1 MKLFIGFL
9 ALFVISLTACST
21 LNIFTGAAVAECD
34 ALSDNLRDTCYAEI
48 GILRQ
53 DLKLCDRAED
63 SGSRFYCYEG
73 IAESKNS
80 SALCDEIEDGYW
92 SNICFKEVGM
102 NTNDPLLCNKITTQE
117 SKNACVLDVSFDT
130 EDETLCSGI
139 QDSVPLTERCFTKVA
154 VAKKSLAVCRNLPPP
169 FARDRCMLRV
179 IYEIGDPSTCNFIL
193 TEGIQNVCFERA
205 KEIAAEYNVQAV
217 VSNNQSNP

>member
-1 MKLFIGFL
+1 MKLLIGFL

-53 DLKLCDRAED
+53 DIKLCDRAED

-80 SALCDEIEDGYW
+80 SALCDEIEDRYW

-102 NTNDPLLCNKITTQE
+102 NTNDALLCNKITTQE
-117 SKNACVLDVSFDT
+117 SKNACVLDVSFDLK
-130 EDETLCSGI
+130 DETICSGI
-139 QDSVPLTERCFTKVA
+139 QDSAPLTERCFTKVA
-154 VAKKSLAVCRNLPPP
+154 VAKRDVNICRNLPPP
-169 FARDRCMLRV
+169 FAQDRCTLKV
-179 IYEIGDPSTCNFIL
+179 IYDVGDPSMCNFVL
-193 TEGIQNVCFERA
+193 TGGIKKICFERA
-205 KEIAAEYNVQAV
+205 KEIADARRM
-217 VSNNQSNP
+217 NQTIV